1 MSMKSLVP
9 TLRTRPSILA
19 LALLAAFGSAGA
31 QDKDKEQVAEGS
43 VSLGA
48 GVITDGRDD
57 RALYDQYSGLRPGS
71 SFFGILGADY
81 YRRDDKTGTLARFSG
96 SDLLTGNRELD
107 AVWKRQGDWSFSAR
121 YGEMRRFDPYVPN
134 TGLVDAG
141 SFAPRVVPLPG
152 GPGSGGD
159 VDLKIKRTSLGLG
172 FQKVISDRLQFD
184 ASLSTENKEGA
195 RLFGIGMACPTF
207 VAPGCRG
214 TTSAETGSAVLML
227 PEPIDANHSQ
237 AEARLTYAAQKFSLS
252 LGYYGSFYRNSLGA
266 LVPGVSGSLYNPLG
280 ALLPTA
286 PGLQGV
292 LNQPVAL
299 PPDNQAHQLD
309 LTGGYAFSATTRA
322 NFKLAYSRATQHQNF
337 AAAGFTAGPA
347 GVADLGGKM
356 STTLAQLGLSS
367 RPLPK
372 LSVNGSLRYEYRDDS
387 TPLAQYGLVG
397 AGTFTNGFTNRQYP
411 LSTLRARLAAGYQ
424 FTPQTKGTLTGTF
437 NQVDRRTFT
446 EPSATSGI
454 TALRLKTE
462 ETGVKAE
469 LRRRMSETLS
479 GAVALESSRRDGS
492 HWLRDVGGRGVTEE
506 ADPASVLLF
515 QNGVFPVNLAD
526 RRREKVRVSADW
538 QPAEALSLQAG
549 AEFGRDRYDMPSAYG
564 VRRSDMDQIDLDA
577 TYAVNDNWNVNGF
590 ISRGRQ
596 ELDQVRPGGAFLAL
610 DNTATMFGVGV
621 TGTIKKVEVGGNLS
635 WLQDR
640 SKYGQTLDANAD
652 LGSVALLGATGG
664 LPDIVFRQ
672 TQLRLFAKYAIDKQ
686 SAVRL
691 DVGHQRS
698 RWADWAWNYNGVPF
712 VYADGTT
719 LNYRTLQNVS
729 FLGLTYTRRWQ

>member
-1 MSMKSLVP
+1 MSTKILVP
-9 TLRTRPSILA
+9 TLRARPTLLT

-31 QDKDKEQVAEGS
+31 QDKEQAQVVEGS

-48 GVITDGRDD
+48 GLITDGRGD
-57 RALYDQYSGLRPGS
+57 RSLFDQYSGLRPGS
-71 SFFGILGADY
+71 SVLGILGLDY
-81 YRRDDKTGTLARFSG
+81 YRRNDKTGTLARFSG
-96 SDLLTGNRELD
+96 SDLLTGNREFDML
-107 AVWKRQGDWSFSAR
+107 WKRQGDWSVSAR
-121 YGEMRRFDPYVPN
+121 YGELRRYDPFIPN

-152 GPGSGGD
+152 GPGTGGD

-184 ASLSTENKEGA
+184 ASLSTENKEGG

-214 TTSAETGSAVLML
+214 TTSAEVGSAVLML

-237 AEARLTYAAQKFSLS
+237 AEARLTYADQRFSLS
-252 LGYYGSFYRNSLGA
+252 LGYYGSFYRNSLEA
-266 LVPGVSGSLYNPLG
+266 LVPSASGSLYNPLG
-280 ALLPTA
+280 ALLPVTT
-286 PGLQGV
+286 GLQGV
-292 LNQPVAL
+292 LNQSVAL
-299 PPDNQAHQLD
+299 PPDNQAHQVD
-309 LTGGYAFSATTRA
+309 LTGSYAFSRTTRA

-337 AAAGFTAGPA
+337 AAAGFTAAPA
-347 GVADLGGKM
+347 GIGDLGGKM
-356 STTLAQLGLSS
+356 STTLAQVGVSS

-387 TPLAQYGLVG
+387 TPLAPYGLVG
-397 AGTFTNGFTNRQYP
+397 AGSFTNGFTNRQYP
-411 LSTLRARLAAGYQ
+411 LSTLRGQLAAGYQ

-446 EPSATSGI
+446 ETSATSGI

-462 ETGVKAE
+462 ETGLKAE
-469 LRRRMSETLS
+469 LRRRMTETLS

-506 ADPASVLLF
+506 ADPGSVLFF

-549 AEFGRDRYDMPSAYG
+549 AEFGRDRYDTPSAYG

-577 TYAVNDNWNVNGF
+577 TYAVNDTWNVNGF
-590 ISRGRQ
+590 VSRGRQ

-621 TGTIKKVEVGGNLS
+621 TGTIRKVEVGGNLS

-640 SKYGQTLDANAD
+640 SKYGQTLDASAD
-652 LGSVALLGATGG
+652 LGSAALLAATGG
-664 LPDIVFRQ
+664 LPEVTFRQ

-698 RWADWAWNYNGVPF
+698 RWTDWAWNYNGVPF
-712 VYADGTT
+712 VYSDGST
-719 LNYRTLQNVS
+719 LNYKTLQKVS

>member
-1 MSMKSLVP
+1 MSTTTLVRTIRSRP
-9 TLRTRPSILA
+9 TALA
-19 LALLAAFGSAGA
+19 VALLAAFGSAGA
-31 QDKDKEQVAEGS
+31 QDKDQAQVVDGS
-43 VSLGA
+43 VSVGA
-48 GVITDGRDD
+48 GLVTDGRDD
-57 RALYDQYSGLRPGS
+57 RSLYDQYSGLRPGS
-71 SFFGILGADY
+71 SVFGILGLDY
-81 YRRDDKTGTLARFSG
+81 YRRNDKTGTLARFSG
-96 SDLLTGNRELD
+96 SELLTGNRELD
-107 AVWKRQGDWSFSAR
+107 VLWKRQGDWSFSAR
-121 YGEMRRFDPYVPN
+121 YGELRRYDPFIPN

-141 SFAPRVVPLPG
+141 SFAPRVLPLPG
-152 GPGSGGD
+152 GPGTGGD

-184 ASLSTENKEGA
+184 ASLSTENKEGS

-214 TTSAETGSAVLML
+214 TTSAEIGSAVLML

-237 AEARLTYAAQKFSLS
+237 AEARLSYAAAGLSVS

-266 LVPGVSGSLYNPLG
+266 LVPSVSGSLYNPLG
-280 ALLPTA
+280 ALLPVTT
-286 PGLQGV
+286 GLQGV

-299 PPDNQAHQLD
+299 PPDNQAHQVD
-309 LTGGYAFSATTRA
+309 LTGVYAFSRTTRA
-322 NFKLAYSRATQHQNF
+322 NFKLAYSRATQDQNF
-337 AAAGFTAGPA
+337 AAAGFTAAPA
-347 GVADLGGKM
+347 GVSDLGGKM
-356 STTLAQLGLSS
+356 STTLAQVGLSS
-367 RPLPK
+367 RPLPQ

-397 AGTFTNGFTNRQYP
+397 AGAFTNGFTNRQYP

-446 EPSATSGI
+446 ETSATSGI

-462 ETGVKAE
+462 ETGLKAE

-506 ADPASVLLF
+506 ADPGSVLVF

-538 QPAEALSLQAG
+538 QPTEPLSLQAG
-549 AEFGRDRYDMPSAYG
+549 AEFGRDRYDVPSAYG

-577 TYAVNDNWNVNGF
+577 TYAVNDSWNLNAFG
-590 ISRGRQ
+590 SRGRQ
-596 ELDQVRPGGAFLAL
+596 ELDQVRLGGAFLAL
-610 DNTATMFGVGV
+610 DNTATMLGVGV
-621 TGTIKKVEVGGNLS
+621 TGTVRKVEVGGNLS
-635 WLQDR
+635 WLRDR
-640 SKYGQTLDANAD
+640 SKYGQTLDASAD
-652 LGSVALLGATGG
+652 LGSAALLAATGG
-664 LPDIVFRQ
+664 LPDITFRQ
-672 TQLRLFAKYAIDKQ
+672 TQLRLFARYAIDKQ

-698 RWADWAWNYNGVPF
+698 RWTDWAWNYNGVPF
-712 VYADGTT
+712 VYSDGTT
-719 LNYRTLQNVS
+719 LNYQTLQNVS
-729 FLGLTYTRRWQ
+729 FMGLTYTRRWQ